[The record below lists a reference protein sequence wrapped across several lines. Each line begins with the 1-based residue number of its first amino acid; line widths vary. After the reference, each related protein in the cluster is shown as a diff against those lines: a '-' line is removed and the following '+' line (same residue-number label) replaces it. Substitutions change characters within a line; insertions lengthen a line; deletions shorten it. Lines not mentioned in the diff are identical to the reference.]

1 MQVPWFIVIS
11 RIHCY
16 TKSNQRIVTSSSEDV
31 GWIATVAS
39 KSFFVAPILT
49 ATEKPCSIS
58 SQPIPK
64 MCSPMTWGKRRE
76 MMKNENIR
84 MKETSKTILTC
95 RFVKAI
101 IMHVLHATICTWNLH
116 VNERIT
122 RFARAT
128 GNYENKQRNNNDKNK
143 QSVKA
148 WLTRTSFHCQGKPKN
163 IKKRCYIFR
172 RTFSSGRR
180 QTSFISVPVLRFV
193 SAWYM
198 LVKDVL

>member
-1 MQVPWFIVIS
+1 MFCTIECFHMTS
-11 RIHCY
+11 RRPYWC
-16 TKSNQRIVTSSSEDV
+16 
-31 GWIATVAS
+31 
-39 KSFFVAPILT
+39 
-49 ATEKPCSIS
+49 
-58 SQPIPK
+58 PK
-64 MCSPMTWGKRRE
+64 TMKRRPCWCPKPVLWE
-76 MMKNENIR
+76 LNSFLMQTLSFVPINLHRCWSRE
-84 MKETSKTILTC
+84 SK
-95 RFVKAI
+95 
-101 IMHVLHATICTWNLH
+101 HSICTWNLH

-172 RTFSSGRR
+172 RTFSSGSR